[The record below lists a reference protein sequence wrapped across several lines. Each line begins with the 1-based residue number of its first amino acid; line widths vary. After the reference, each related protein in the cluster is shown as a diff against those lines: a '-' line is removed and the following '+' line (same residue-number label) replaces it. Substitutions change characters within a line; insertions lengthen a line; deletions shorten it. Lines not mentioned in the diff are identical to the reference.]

1 MCAKKQPIVKEETF
15 EEKIIEKP
23 LSQAIPEFMMPY
35 AEYVILDRALP
46 RVEDGLKP
54 VQRRILYTMNELNM
68 KPDGPYKKSARVVGD
83 CLGKYHPHGDSSV
96 YDAMVHMAQ
105 DFNMRNTLVKGH
117 GNFGSIDGDGAAA
130 MRYTEVKLDKL
141 ACELLRDLD
150 KDTVKWVKNF
160 DDSLLEPDV
169 LPGRFPNL
177 LVNGA
182 TGIAIGL
189 ATNIPPH
196 NMTEV
201 IDGVIA
207 YIDNPKIAVS
217 DMLKIIKGP
226 DFPTGGFV
234 IPGDSFE
241 EIYSTGRGKV
251 IMRAKAEIE
260 NIGNGKQA
268 IVITE
273 IPYNVNKSTLQQ
285 RILELRDLAVTA
297 KKDDKNSG
305 SVLLSGI
312 QEITDESDRNGIRV
326 VIRLKKGEDAV
337 KVLNFLYKKT
347 QLECNFNVN
356 MVVIA
361 DGRPQQLGLLDVIR
375 YYVKH
380 QREVILKRSQ
390 FDLNNAKRREHIL
403 DGFAIILP
411 AIDEVVELIKTSNSR
426 SEAKEKLRARFDLS
440 EKQADAIL
448 DLKLV
453 NLTKMEVGKI
463 EKELRELKITIAKLE
478 KIVGSKT
485 EQLRVVREELL
496 SIRDEYKTR
505 RLSIVVQNVDDIAH
519 KPYSVDNDEGGKR
532 GYVALD
538 ADGDIKFI
546 NPRQYTIADR
556 ERPTKIH
563 ETARAMIFC
572 DKNDQIAVFGS
583 LGNCYRLK
591 TNEMRESIWQDKG
604 EKLTAVCPDAVK
616 GEKAVALLKLNE
628 AKEGKEIIIY
638 TEQGMVKRS
647 PSLDYCVNKDSYQAI
662 ILKDND
668 RVINAEYK
676 LDNANIIS
684 VATDGQCLNTPI
696 DEYPVQ
702 GRKAGGVIGMAL
714 NDGAVVKWAGQAVTE
729 EDDVLGEIML
739 VSDGFAKRVLACTVE
754 ISKRAR
760 KGVKVIDVTGRKLM
774 YAGVVTVECGM
785 ALVDSN
791 GSVSVVSSE
800 DILIDRNRVGKGKP
814 LPLSVGCSHVVRQIS
829 DC

>member
-1 MCAKKQPIVKEETF
+1 MCAKKQAVKEEAF

-23 LSQAIPEFMMPY
+23 LSHAIPEFMMPY

-96 YDAMVHMAQ
+96 YGAMVYMAQ

-207 YIDNPKIAVS
+207 YIDNPKITVK

-241 EIYSTGRGKV
+241 DIYTTGRGKV

-260 NIGNGKQA
+260 NTGNGKQA

-285 RILELRDLAVTA
+285 RILELRDMAVMA
-297 KKDDKNSG
+297 KKDEKSKDSI
-305 SVLLSGI
+305 LLSGI

-337 KVLNFLYKKT
+337 KVLDYLYKKT

-356 MVVIA
+356 MVAIA

-380 QREVILKRSQ
+380 QRDVILKRSQ

-403 DGFAIILP
+403 DGYAIILP
-411 AIDEVVELIKTSNSR
+411 DIDTVVELIKTSNSR
-426 SEAKEKLRARFDLS
+426 GEAKEKLRARFDLS

-463 EKELRELKITIAKLE
+463 EKELRELKITIARLE

-485 EQLRVVREELL
+485 EQLRVVREELGK
-496 SIRDEYKTR
+496 IRDEYKTR
-505 RLSIVVQNVDDIAH
+505 RLSIVVNNVEDIAH
-519 KPYSVDNDEGGKR
+519 KPYSVDAEGGKR
-532 GYVALD
+532 GYVTLD

-556 ERPTKIH
+556 EHPTKIF
-563 ETARAMIFC
+563 ETSRSLIYC
-572 DKNDQIAVFGS
+572 DKNDQIVVFSS

-591 TNEMRESIWQDKG
+591 TGEMRESTWQDKG
-604 EKLTAVCPDAVK
+604 EKLTAIYPDAVK

-628 AKEGKEIIIY
+628 AAEGKEIIIY

-647 PSLDYCVNKDSYQAI
+647 PSLDYAVNKDSYQAI
-662 ILKDND
+662 ILKDGD
-668 RVINAEYK
+668 KVINAEYK
-676 LDNANIIS
+676 SDNANIVS
-684 VATDGQCLNTPI
+684 VATDGQCLITPI

-702 GRKAGGVIGMAL
+702 GRKAGGVIGMSL
-714 NDGAVVKWAGQAVTE
+714 NDGAVVKWAGQAATE
-729 EDDVLGEIML
+729 DGDVLGEIL
-739 VSDGFAKRVLACTVE
+739 LISDGFAKRVLACTVE
-754 ISKRAR
+754 LSKRAR

-785 ALVDSN
+785 ALIDTN

-814 LPLSVGCSHVVRQIS
+814 LPLSVGCSHVVRQMS